1 MIKLVVGQNTIGKTL
16 ELKKQME
23 ECQKHNHVVTNL
35 YDDYNLKQV
44 SYNMDRVNA
53 LKELVFPDEDVL
65 ISGEKLSIGSADP
78 NICVPGHSF
87 DLEELL
93 TLLCKDRNF
102 VFLDEPDKNL
112 NYTDKLL
119 LINFIGRVQ
128 HTFNEIW
135 IVTHYEGFMFIP
147 NREVYT
153 VQMAKTTSATKLIRV
168 LEGKEFDVID

>member
-1 MIKLVVGQNTIGKTL
+1 MLKLVVGQNTIGKTL
-16 ELKKQME
+16 ELKRQLE
-23 ECQKHNHVVTNL
+23 ECQKHNPVVTNL

-44 SYNMDRVNA
+44 SYNIDRVNA

-65 ISGEKLSIGSADP
+65 ISGEKLSIGSADL
-78 NICVPGHSF
+78 NTCVPGHSS

-93 TLLCKDRNF
+93 TLLCKDINF

-112 NYTDKLL
+112 NYADKLL
-119 LINFIGRVQ
+119 LINFVGRVQ

-147 NREVYT
+147 DRDVYT
-153 VQMAKTTSATKLIRV
+153 VQMAETTSTTKLIRV
-168 LEGKEFDVID
+168 PEGKEFEVID

>member
-1 MIKLVVGQNTIGKTL
+1 MKMTLKRVFLNSMFEGGVSMLKLVVGQNTIGKTL
-16 ELKKQME
+16 ELKRQME
-23 ECQKHNHVVTNL
+23 ECQKHNPVVTNL
-35 YDDYNLKQV
+35 YDDYSLKQV
-44 SYNMDRVNA
+44 SYNMDRVDA

-65 ISGEKLSIGSADP
+65 LSSEKLSIGSADP
-78 NICVPGHSF
+78 NIYVPGHSS

-128 HTFNEIW
+128 HTFEEIAY
-135 IVTHYEGFMFIP
+135 IE
-147 NREVYT
+147 
-153 VQMAKTTSATKLIRV
+153 KTIKPM
-168 LEGKEFDVID
+168 E

>member
-1 MIKLVVGQNTIGKTL
+1 MLKFIIGQNTIGKTL
-16 ELKKQME
+16 ELRGQME
-23 ECQKHNHVVTNL
+23 ACKKHASVITNL
-35 YDDYNLKQV
+35 YDDYSLKQV
-44 SYNMDRVNA
+44 SYNMDRVDA

-65 ISGEKLSIGSADP
+65 LSREKLSIGSADP
-78 NICVPGHSF
+78 NIYVPGHSS

-93 TLLCKDRNF
+93 TLLCRDRNF

-168 LEGKEFDVID
+168 PEGKEFDVID